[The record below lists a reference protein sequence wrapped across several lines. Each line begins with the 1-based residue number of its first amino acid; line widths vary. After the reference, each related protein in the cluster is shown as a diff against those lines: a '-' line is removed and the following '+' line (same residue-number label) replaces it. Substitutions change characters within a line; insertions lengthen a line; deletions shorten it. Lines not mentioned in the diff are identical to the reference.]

1 MGLLYPGAL
10 VFAAIVPA
18 LVLAYLARERPTRV
32 TVSSVLAFRALRGLR
47 KERFGGR
54 PRLDWM
60 FFAELL
66 ILLLAVLAMAG
77 PYVIRRS
84 NPIAVV
90 IDNSAAMQAKLDS
103 GRTRYEE
110 AQSKLAAMLA
120 DEDQSGKVSVYA
132 TAPTPHR
139 IAPPFESIA
148 EARHALAHVAVSDA
162 PDDRGAVAAMLGDL
176 CAGGRFRAVLFAA
189 SRPVASPAPPNLHAI
204 AVGDPVANLAL
215 GSFVLRREVFGA
227 EALHAR
233 VEVANFGPQPK
244 SVQVTVSG
252 DGRKLA
258 AAHESLSAG
267 ETASLEFPSLPP
279 AGIYRADLSPDDSFA
294 LDNTAYATAGSVRKV
309 KILFVSPTPA
319 DARGLDAIAGVSVA
333 TRAPGEF
340 APADLKD
347 IDVAI
352 FEYSAPKELPAV
364 NTLLVMP
371 PPGDPVFG
379 FNVTPAANIQIAGW
393 RRTDPLTDS
402 VNFRLLDLRRGEFL
416 SGHSWMA
423 AVVTGRS
430 GGLLLH
436 GEREGHR
443 FVATGFN
450 PFPYLGRGNLP
461 MSVLTLNMLS
471 YLAGLG
477 ANSAGY
483 RTGQPWLVPAGVD
496 RIKLPSGSSVAATP
510 GTLFTDV
517 AAQGIYWLSG
527 STSARTARA
536 INLDNFAVSDLE
548 NVPPLK
554 IEAIESSAAAS
565 AQAFTEKYSVSPW
578 LLVAIIAL
586 AGLES
591 LIVYRRRRRRLE
603 A

>member
-18 LVLAYLARERPTRV
+18 LVLAYLARERPSRV

-60 FFAELL
+60 FYAELL

-77 PYVIRRS
+77 PYLIRRS
-84 NPIAVV
+84 NPIAVA
-90 IDNSAAMQAKLDS
+90 IDNSAAMQAKLGS

-110 AQSKLAAMLA
+110 AQAKLAAMLA
-120 DEDQSGKVSVYA
+120 DEDQSGQVSVYV

-139 IAPPFESIA
+139 IAPPFKSIA
-148 EARHALAHVAVSDA
+148 EARHALADVIASDA
-162 PDDRGAVAAMLGDL
+162 PDDRGAVAAMLSDL
-176 CAGGRFRAVLFAA
+176 CVGGRFRAVLFAA
-189 SRPVASPAPPNLHAI
+189 SLPVASPAPPKLHAI
-204 AVGDPVANLAL
+204 SVGDPVANLAL

-233 VEVANFGPQPK
+233 IEVANFGPVPK
-244 SVQVTVSG
+244 SVEVTISG
-252 DGRKLA
+252 DGRKLG
-258 AAHESLSAG
+258 AAHESLAAG
-267 ETASLEFPSLPP
+267 ETGSLEFPSLPP
-279 AGIYRADLSPDDSFA
+279 AGIYRADLSPADSFR

-309 KILFVSPTPA
+309 KILFVSPTAA
-319 DARGLDAIAGVSVA
+319 DARGLDSIPGVSVA
-333 TRAPGEF
+333 TRAPDEF

-352 FEYSAPKELPAV
+352 FEFSAPKELPAV
-364 NTLLVMP
+364 NTLMVMP

-379 FNVTPAANIQIAGW
+379 FTVSPAANIQIAGW

-402 VNFRLLDLRRGEFL
+402 VNFRLLDLRRGEFIG
-416 SGHSWMA
+416 SHPWMA
-423 AVVTGRS
+423 AVVAGRS

-461 MSVLTLNMLS
+461 MSVLTLNVLS

-496 RIKLPSGSSVAATP
+496 RIKLPSGSSVAAKP

-527 STSARTARA
+527 STTAPTARA
-536 INLDNFAVSDLE
+536 VNLDNFAVSDLE
-548 NVPPLK
+548 NAPPLK
-554 IEAIESSAAAS
+554 IEAVESSAAS
-565 AQAFTEKYSVSPW
+565 AQAFTEKHSVSPW
-578 LLVAIIAL
+578 VLIAIIAL

-591 LIVYRRRRRRLE
+591 LIVYRRHRRPLGV
-603 A
+603 

>member
-18 LVLAYLARERPTRV
+18 LVLAYLARERPSRV
-32 TVSSVLAFRALRGLR
+32 TVSSVLAFRALRGMR

-60 FFAELL
+60 FFAELI

-77 PYVIRRS
+77 PYLIRRS

-103 GRTRYEE
+103 GRTRYDE

-120 DEDQSGKVSVYA
+120 DEDTSGEVSVYA

-148 EARHALAHVAVSDA
+148 EARHALANVTASDA

-176 CAGGRFRAVLFAA
+176 CAGGRYRAVLFAA

-204 AVGDPVANLAL
+204 SVGDPVANLAL

-233 VEVANFGPQPK
+233 IEVANFGPEPK
-244 SVQVTVSG
+244 PVEVTISG

-258 AAHESLSAG
+258 AAHESLAAG
-267 ETASLEFPSLPP
+267 ETGSLEFPSLPP
-279 AGIYRADLSPDDSFA
+279 AGIYRADLSPADSFA

-319 DARGLDAIAGVSVA
+319 DARGLDSIPGVSVA
-333 TRAPGEF
+333 TRAPDEF
-340 APADLKD
+340 VPADLND

-352 FEYSAPKELPAV
+352 FEFSAPKELPAV

-379 FNVTPAANIQIAGW
+379 FSVSPAANIQIARW
-393 RRTDPLTDS
+393 SRTDPLTDS
-402 VNFRLLDLRRGEFL
+402 VNFRLLDLRRGEFI
-416 SGHSWMA
+416 GVHPWMA
-423 AVVTGRS
+423 AAAAGRS

-461 MSVLTLNMLS
+461 MSVLTLNVLS

-496 RIKLPSGSSVAATP
+496 RIKLPSGLSVEAKP

-527 STSARTARA
+527 STTVPTARA
-536 INLDNFAVSDLE
+536 VNLDNLAVSDLE
-548 NVPPLK
+548 NAAPVK
-554 IEAIESSAAAS
+554 IEAIESSASAS
-565 AQAFTEKYSVSPW
+565 AQAFTEKHSVSPW
-578 LLVAIIAL
+578 VLVAIIAL

-591 LIVYRRRRRRLE
+591 LIVYRRRRPLQ

>member
-18 LVLAYLARERPTRV
+18 LLLAYLARERPNRV

-90 IDNSAAMQAKLDS
+90 IDNSAAMQAKLSS
-103 GRTRYEE
+103 GKSRYEE

-120 DEDQSGKVSVYA
+120 NQDASGKVSLYA
-132 TAPTPHR
+132 TAPMPHR
-139 IAPPFESIA
+139 VAPPFESIS
-148 EARHALAHVAVSDA
+148 EVRHALADVEVSDA
-162 PDDRGAVAAMLGDL
+162 PDDRGAVATMLGDL
-176 CAGGRFRAVLFAA
+176 CAGGRFRAVLFAT
-189 SRPVASPAPPNLHAI
+189 SRPVASPAPSDLHAI
-204 AVGDPVANLAL
+204 SVGDPVANLAL

-233 VEVANFGPQPK
+233 IDVANFGPDTK
-244 SVQVTVSG
+244 SVDVTISG
-252 DGRKLA
+252 DGRKIA
-258 AAHESLSAG
+258 AAHESLAAG
-267 ETASLEFPSLPP
+267 ETGSLEFPSLPP
-279 AGIYRADLSPDDSFA
+279 AAIYRADLSPTDSFA

-309 KILFVSPTPA
+309 KIVFVSPTPA
-319 DARGLDAIAGVSVA
+319 DARGLDSIPGVSIA
-333 TRAPGEF
+333 TRAPDQF

-352 FEYSAPKELPAV
+352 FEFSAPKELPAV
-364 NTLLVMP
+364 NSLLVMP

-379 FNVTPAANIQIAGW
+379 FSVMPAANIQIAGW

-416 SGHSWMA
+416 GVHPWMA
-423 AVVTGRS
+423 AVVAGRS

-461 MSVLTLNMLS
+461 MSVLTLNVLS

-496 RIKLPSGSSVAATP
+496 RIKLPSGSSVAAEP
-510 GTLFTDV
+510 GTLFSEV

-527 STSARTARA
+527 SASPPTARA
-536 INLDNFAVSDLE
+536 VNLDNFTVSDLE
-548 NVPPLK
+548 NAPPLK
-554 IEAIESSAAAS
+554 IEAIGSSAAA
-565 AQAFTEKYSVSPW
+565 AQAFTEKHSVSPW
-578 LLVAIIAL
+578 VLVAIIAL
-586 AGLES
+586 AGLEA
-591 LIVYRRRRRRLE
+591 LIVYRRRRRPLE